1 MKKDAPQSDP
11 GRTAFIPVSQ
21 LHPRPIGP
29 GELAALR
36 IIFWNQAAL
45 GQRLPAEI
53 DVIVIE
59 GGAG

>member
-1 MKKDAPQSDP
+1 MTDNATQSDP
-11 GRTAFIPVSQ
+11 TTFIDIVQ

-45 GQRLPAEI
+45 GHRLPAEAKI
-53 DVIVIE
+53 IVIE
-59 GGAG
+59 GGLA